1 MTLLSEI
8 VHSCSNRHVAYA
20 ALSSIGGDFAKLVVA
35 RATLSSLA
43 PGLFVAATVK
53 EFSRRAEDYEWDGL
67 EDAMRGADQPV
78 LTGLRHILDRSMSSE
93 WSHVSP
99 EQCSR
104 QPRGEG
110 PSHAL
115 A

>member
-1 MTLLSEI
+1 MTLLREI

-20 ALSSIGGDFAKLVVA
+20 ALSSIGGDFAKRVVA
-35 RATLSSLA
+35 RAMLSSLA
-43 PGLFVAATVK
+43 PGPFVAAIVK
-53 EFSRRAEDYEWDGL
+53 EFSRRAEDHEWDGL

-78 LTGLRHILDRSMSSE
+78 LIGLRHILDRSMSLE

-99 EQCSR
+99 ERYSR
-104 QPRGEG
+104 QSRRDG
-110 PSHAL
+110 PSRAL